1 MDWLYHIV
9 YGFFSGLTDI
19 LPVSAPAHQRVFATM
34 VPDDTITLVTQLM
47 VHMAIFGALYYNC
60 HSQLIRIVRA
70 VKLAQIPK
78 RRRKRPLDTKSLME
92 LQMLKTMAI
101 PLIIGFIFYSR
112 AAAFVSTL
120 LIMSV
125 ILLVNGLILYI
136 PQFLP
141 GSNKDA
147 RNMTPIDSFLMGL
160 GGAAAVLPGL
170 SAIGVTTS
178 IGSVRGGEKSFNLQI
193 ALTMNLGVML
203 GMILMDLVSIFSS
216 GVDVDGFM
224 GLLMACTAAAAAF
237 GGSLLAIRFM
247 KKLAQKTGFGV
258 FAYYCW
264 GAALFSFILYLT
276 T

>member
-1 MDWLYHIV
+1 MDWLYHIL
-9 YGFFSGLTDI
+9 YGVISGLADI
-19 LPVSAPAHQRVFATM
+19 LPVSAPAHQQIFSTM
-34 VPDDTITLVTQLM
+34 IPDDTISPLTRLM
-47 VHMAIFGALYYNC
+47 VHMAMFGALYYTCNN
-60 HSQLIRIVRA
+60 QLIRIARA
-70 VKLAQIPK
+70 VKLARIPK

-101 PLIIGFIFYSR
+101 PLVIGFIFYSK
-112 AAAFVSTL
+112 ATAFVSKL
-120 LIMSV
+120 MILSV
-125 ILLVNGLILYI
+125 ILLINGLILYI

-160 GGAAAVLPGL
+160 GGGLAVLPGM

-178 IGSVRGGEKSFNLQI
+178 IGSVRGGEKSFNFQI
-193 ALTMNLGVML
+193 ALTMNMGVML
-203 GMILMDLVSIFSS
+203 GMILMDFVGIFST
-216 GVDVDGFM
+216 GLDVDGFM
-224 GLLMACTAAAAAF
+224 GFLHSCIAAAAAF
-237 GGSLLAIRFM
+237 GGSMLGIRLM
-247 KKLAQKTGFGV
+247 KKLAKKSGFGI

>member
-9 YGFFSGLTDI
+9 YGFISGLADI
-19 LPVSAPAHQRVFATM
+19 LPVSAPAHQQIFNAM
-34 VPDDTITLVTQLM
+34 IPDNTISAFTRLM
-47 VHMAIFGALYYNC
+47 VHMAIFGALYYTCNN
-60 HSQLIRIVRA
+60 QLVRIARA

-101 PLIIGFIFYSR
+101 PLLIGFIFYSK
-112 AAAFVSTL
+112 AVAFVNTL
-120 LIMSV
+120 MIMSIV
-125 ILLVNGLILYI
+125 LLVNGVILYI

-147 RNMTPIDSFLMGL
+147 RSMSPIDSFLMGI
-160 GGAAAVLPGL
+160 GGGLSVLPGM

-178 IGSVRGGEKSFNLQI
+178 IGSVRGGEKSFNFQI
-193 ALTMNLGVML
+193 ALTMNMGVML
-203 GMILMDLVSIFSS
+203 GMILMDFVGIFST
-216 GVDVDGFM
+216 GMDVDGFM
-224 GLLMACTAAAAAF
+224 GFVQACVAAAAAF
-237 GGSLLAIRFM
+237 GGSMLAIHLM
-247 KKLAQKTGFGV
+247 KKLAQKTGFGA

-264 GAALFSFILYLT
+264 GAALFAFILYLT

>member
-1 MDWLYHIV
+1 MDWLYHIL
-9 YGFFSGLTDI
+9 YGFISGLTDI
-19 LPVSAPAHQRVFATM
+19 LPVSAPAHQRLFDVMIPDGTISAFAR
-34 VPDDTITLVTQLM
+34 LM
-47 VHMAIFGALYYNC
+47 VHIAIFCALYYTCNN
-60 HSQLIRIVRA
+60 QLIRIARA
-70 VKLAQIPK
+70 VKLARIPK

-101 PLIIGFIFYSR
+101 PLILGFIFYSK
-112 AAAFVSTL
+112 AITFVSTF

-147 RNMTPIDSFLMGL
+147 RSMSPIDSFLMGI
-160 GGAAAVLPGL
+160 GGGLAVLPGM

-178 IGSVRGGEKSFNLQI
+178 IGSIRGGEKSFNFQI
-193 ALTMNLGVML
+193 AMTMNMGVIL
-203 GMILMDLVSIFSS
+203 GMILMDFVGIFSI
-216 GVDVDGFM
+216 GMDVDGFM
-224 GLLMACTAAAAAF
+224 GFLQSCTAAAAAF
-237 GGSLLAIRFM
+237 GGSMLGIRIM
-247 KKLAQKTGFGV
+247 KRLAQKTGFGI

>member
-1 MDWLYHIV
+1 MDWIYNIL
-9 YGFFSGLTDI
+9 YGFISGLADI
-19 LPVSAPAHQRVFATM
+19 LPVSALAHQQVFKAII
-34 VPDDTITLVTQLM
+34 PDNTITAFTGLM
-47 VHMAIFGALYYNC
+47 VHMAIFAALYYTCNN
-60 HSQLIRIVRA
+60 QLIRIARA

-101 PLIIGFIFYSR
+101 PLIIGLVFYTK
-112 AAAFVSTL
+112 AVAFVNTL
-120 LIMSV
+120 MIMAV
-125 ILLVNGLILYI
+125 ILLINGVILYI

-147 RNMTPIDSFLMGL
+147 RSMTPIDSFLMGL
-160 GGAAAVLPGL
+160 GGGLAVLPGM

-178 IGSVRGGEKSFNLQI
+178 IGSVRGGDKSFNFQI
-193 ALTMNLGVML
+193 ALTMNMGVML
-203 GMILMDLVSIFSS
+203 GMILMDFVGIFSV
-216 GVDVDGFM
+216 GMDVDGFM
-224 GLLMACTAAAAAF
+224 EFLQSCAAAAAAF
-237 GGSLLAIRFM
+237 GGGMLAIRLM
-247 KKLAQKTGFGV
+247 KKLAQKSGFGI

>member
-9 YGFFSGLTDI
+9 YGFISGLADI
-19 LPVSAPAHQRVFATM
+19 LPVSAPAHQQIFNAM
-34 VPDDTITLVTQLM
+34 IPDNTISAVTRLM
-47 VHMAIFGALYYNC
+47 VHMAIFGALYYTCNN
-60 HSQLIRIVRA
+60 QLVRIARA

-101 PLIIGFIFYSR
+101 PLLIGFIFYSK
-112 AAAFVSTL
+112 AVAFVNTL
-120 LIMSV
+120 MIMSIV
-125 ILLVNGLILYI
+125 LLVNGVILYI

-147 RNMTPIDSFLMGL
+147 RSMSPIDSFLMGI
-160 GGAAAVLPGL
+160 GGGLSVLPGM

-178 IGSVRGGEKSFNLQI
+178 IGSVRGGEKSFNFQI
-193 ALTMNLGVML
+193 ALTMNMGVML
-203 GMILMDLVSIFSS
+203 GMILMDFVGIFST
-216 GVDVDGFM
+216 GMDVDGFM
-224 GLLMACTAAAAAF
+224 GFVQACVAAAAAF
-237 GGSLLAIRFM
+237 GGSMLAIHLM
-247 KKLAQKTGFGV
+247 KKLAQKTGA

-264 GAALFSFILYLT
+264 GAALFAFILYLT